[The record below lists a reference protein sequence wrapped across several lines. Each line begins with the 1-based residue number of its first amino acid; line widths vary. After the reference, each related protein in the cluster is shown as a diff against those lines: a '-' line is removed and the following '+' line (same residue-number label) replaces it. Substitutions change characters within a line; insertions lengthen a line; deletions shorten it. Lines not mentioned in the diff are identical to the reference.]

1 MDDPIEWRSIVSINN
16 IQGGHYPLPS
26 EPTYPWEKWED
37 TFARSMKSFQGQADF
52 ETDDSRLFAYILLEA
67 LMERQHG
74 NGHRCL
80 LRSICQNAQVDEHV
94 GILSEIMD
102 VILRLDY
109 LK

>member
-1 MDDPIEWRSIVSINN
+1 
-16 IQGGHYPLPS
+16 
-26 EPTYPWEKWED
+26 
-37 TFARSMKSFQGQADF
+37 MKSFQGQADF